1 MYDFHLLHLVENFR
15 LNCLP
20 SVRFCEFFE
29 LPADCRGSA
38 RQRRFTAAGTHSP
51 WVGGG
56 GLSVCTA
63 AQNLL
68 CPCIAAAAEYDQGT
82 AATQSRPEVENN
94 RRAAIGDRPP

>member
-1 MYDFHLLHLVENFR
+1 MLDFVNFLSSQPIVGVQLGR
-15 LNCLP
+15 DGLQLQA
-20 SVRFCEFFE
+20 RT
-29 LPADCRGSA
+29 ARGS
-38 RQRRFTAAGTHSP
+38 
-51 WVGGG
+51 GGWWN
-56 GLSVCTA
+56 SVCTA

>member
-29 LPADCRGSA
+29 LPAKCRGAGRDGLQLQA
-38 RQRRFTAAGTHSP
+38 RTARGS
-51 WVGGG
+51 GGWWN
-56 GLSVCTA
+56 SVCTA
-63 AQNLL
+63 AQKLL